1 MLMMVPLMTCLTMM
15 KLNQIIQEFR
25 MAKNQKPSRDNEVVF
40 KSYQDVITKN
50 MKAGKDVTRL
60 TQRLNNLLSKYKG

>member
-1 MLMMVPLMTCLTMM
+1 MVLLMTCLTMM

-60 TQRLNNLLSKYKG
+60 TKRLNTLLAQYKSK

>member
-1 MLMMVPLMTCLTMM
+1 MVPLMTCLTMM

>member
-1 MLMMVPLMTCLTMM
+1 MVPLMTCLIMI

-25 MAKNQKPSRDNEVVF
+25 MAKNQKHSRDNEVVF
-40 KSYQDVITKN
+40 KSYQDVINKN

-60 TQRLNNLLSKYKG
+60 TKRLNTLLTKFRK

>member
-1 MLMMVPLMTCLTMM
+1 MVLLTTCLTTM

-60 TQRLNNLLSKYKG
+60 TKRLNTLLTKFRK

>member
-1 MLMMVPLMTCLTMM
+1 MTCLIMM

>member
-1 MLMMVPLMTCLTMM
+1 MVPLMTCSTTI
-15 KLNQIIQEFR
+15 KLKLIIQECR
-25 MAKNQKPSRDNEVVF
+25 MAKKQKPSRDNEVVF

>member
-1 MLMMVPLMTCLTMM
+1 MVPLMTCLSMM